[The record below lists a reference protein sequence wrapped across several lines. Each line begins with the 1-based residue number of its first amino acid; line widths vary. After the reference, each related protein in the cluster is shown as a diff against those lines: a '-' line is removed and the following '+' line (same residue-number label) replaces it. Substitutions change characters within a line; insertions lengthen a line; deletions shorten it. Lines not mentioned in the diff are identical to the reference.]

1 LATSQYHHGRHAL
14 AVITLALVSTWTIPG
29 CGSNFGGPTALRPL
43 FVAECGT
50 DTDRVVSDLVV
61 LDWDSTTNAIYPD
74 DEFEPLD
81 LSAFE
86 TTDGGTLADNAA
98 LFRERVRRQITT
110 IYCDRDYD
118 GPGIL
123 VEHGSGHEADEA
135 TVVHMTQSL
144 SPLGGTQVGEGEYD
158 RCNRQ
163 HDNVAVIFGGQILE
177 LAGVR
182 TFDEWVLIFANVT
195 AHEIGHTL
203 GFGHVQR
210 DQWSGAS
217 RSLYVELM
225 LEGHTI
231 HELASEQRFV
241 EQQDN
246 CGAIWQGPSKPVVTS
261 TITCQSTE

>member
-1 LATSQYHHGRHAL
+1 MSTLQYQGGRNAL
-14 AVITLALVSTWTIPG
+14 AVIKLALVSTWAISG
-29 CGSNFGGPTALRPL
+29 CGNNFGGPSALRPL

-50 DTDRVVSDLVV
+50 DVDRPVSDLVL
-61 LDWDSTTNAIYPD
+61 LDWESTTNAIYPD

-81 LSAFE
+81 LALFQ
-86 TTDGGTLADNAA
+86 TPDGGTLADNAQ
-98 LFRERVRRQITT
+98 LFRERVRRQITH
-110 IYCDRDYD
+110 IYCHYN

-123 VEHGSGHEADEA
+123 VEHTPGGEDLEA
-135 TVVHMTQSL
+135 TVVHMTQAL

-177 LAGVR
+177 LAGVH
-182 TFDEWVLIFANVT
+182 TFDEWVLIFANVA

-203 GFGHVQR
+203 GFGHVER
-210 DQWSGAS
+210 NQWLDTS

-225 LEGHTI
+225 LQGHTI

-246 CGAIWQGPSKPVVTS
+246 CGDIWQGSSKRVVTS
-261 TITCQSTE
+261 TITCQSAE

>member
-1 LATSQYHHGRHAL
+1 MSTSQHHRRRYAL
-14 AVITLALVSTWTIPG
+14 AVITLTLVATWTISG
-29 CGSNFGGPTALRPL
+29 CGNNFGGPTALRPL

-50 DTDRVVSDLVV
+50 DTDRVASDLVV

-110 IYCDRDYD
+110 IYCDYD
-118 GPGIL
+118 GPGIF
-123 VEHGSGHEADEA
+123 VEHGRGEDLEA
-135 TVVHMTQSL
+135 TVVHMTQAL

-163 HDNVAVIFGGQILE
+163 HDNLAVIFGGQILE

-225 LEGHTI
+225 LDGHTI

-246 CGAIWQGPSKPVVTS
+246 CGDIWQGSSKRVVTS
-261 TITCQSTE
+261 TITGQSAE